1 MTKDMNLNEVGKVK
15 LFIRENPNYKVADV
29 QRLLRKGYVYCY
41 KLLESIG
48 ER

>member
-1 MTKDMNLNEVGKVK
+1 MNLNEVEKVK
-15 LFIRENPNYKVADV
+15 LFIKENPNYKVSDI
-29 QRLLRKGYVYCY
+29 QRLLMKGYSYCA